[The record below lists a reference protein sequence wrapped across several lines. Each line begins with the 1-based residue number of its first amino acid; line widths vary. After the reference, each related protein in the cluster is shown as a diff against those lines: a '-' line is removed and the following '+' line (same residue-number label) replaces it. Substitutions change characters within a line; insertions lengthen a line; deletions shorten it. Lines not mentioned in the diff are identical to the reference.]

1 MESSK
6 NRFSDY
12 PEVSFIEN
20 TSFSNLQ
27 ARLIEDYENKY
38 KELTGK
44 EISLALADPYRLI
57 LYSCAVAIYQGYQYE
72 DRAGKMGLLKYSTGE
87 FLDNL
92 AAFKKVKRN
101 EASPARTTLR
111 FTLSAAVE
119 RKVVIPKGTRV
130 KGPEVYFET
139 SEQGEIL
146 PGLIYTDIPAK
157 CQVTGSTGNGYLPGE
172 IRTLTDL
179 LPYTLKVSNLTQT
192 GGGAGRE
199 SDEELAERIYLA
211 PVSYSTAGPERAYEY
226 WVKTFSPSVGECRI
240 TSEAPGEVDIYVTM
254 ADGTIPDDGFLL
266 ELEEYLENSSVRPL
280 TDHVVVKKPETVEYD
295 IELVYYIRNEDRDKE
310 ETIKTAVHTACDN
323 YIAWQKKAGRDI
335 NPSQLVFQVMGAGV
349 KMAEVLKPVFMEI
362 PDSAMAVPG
371 NITLTYGGRKDD

>member
-1 MESSK
+1 MK
-6 NRFSDY
+6 NMNNRFSDY
-12 PEVSFIEN
+12 PEVSFIED
-20 TSFSNLQ
+20 TSFSDLQ
-27 ARLIEDYENKY
+27 ARLIEDYEKKY

-44 EISLALADPYRLI
+44 NISLSLADPYRLI

-101 EASPARTTLR
+101 EASPARTMIR

-119 RKVVIPKGTRV
+119 RKVLIPKGTRV
-130 KGPEVYFET
+130 KGPELYFET
-139 SEQGEIL
+139 SDIGEIM
-146 PGLIYTDIPAK
+146 PGQLYADIPAK
-157 CQVTGSTGNGYLPGE
+157 CQITGIKGNGYLPGE

-192 GGGAGRE
+192 SGGADRE

-211 PVSYSTAGPERAYEY
+211 PISYSTAGPERAYEY

-254 ADGTIPDDGFLL
+254 ADGTIPDDGFLK
-266 ELEEYLENSSVRPL
+266 ELEEYLENSNVRPL
-280 TDHVVVKKPETVEYD
+280 TDHVVVKKPRPIEYNID
-295 IELVYYIRNEDRDKE
+295 FVYYIRNEDSDKE
-310 ETIKTAVHTACDN
+310 ETIKYAVQTACDN
-323 YIAWQKKAGRDI
+323 YIAWQKKVGRDI
-335 NPSQLVFQVMGAGV
+335 NPSKLIYLVMEAGV
-349 KMAEVLKPVFMEI
+349 KMVEVQTPVFTET
-362 PDSAMAVPG
+362 PDSAMAFPG
-371 NITLTYGGRKDD
+371 KIALNYGGRKDD